1 MNKITS
7 RLLSLCN
14 AYPNASIGEI
24 CDVIILASS
33 INKNILN
40 INDSLPEQI
49 EMIKTIEEQIKKQ
62 EYKQGTLFN

>member
-14 AYPNASIGEI
+14 AYPNASIVEI